1 MPNTPDP
8 TFPKSKRLRMSRKP
22 IEKGKHWTDR
32 DKLKVIAAFSVL
44 GNATKVEEVTG
55 VPANTINYWK
65 TLPWWFEE
73 MEKLRKSEDEVMVSG
88 YGRIMQKTIEKLM
101 ERIENGDV
109 VILKDGSKTT
119 RPVSAKELAYIS
131 TNATNS
137 RQKIR
142 GEAIDNAVK
151 TITMQD
157 RLQKL
162 NEEFVRFVKSKPV
175 DAEIISIG
183 DPNEREERVEE
194 ARKEG
199 IEGIRE
205 EGNNEGNEGNDEK
218 REEVLN
224 AIQNEKTSEDDGS
237 GSSQP
242 GICEES
248 GNPGFCSP
256 GIQPS

>member
-1 MPNTPDP
+1 MPNRPDP
-8 TFPKSKRLRMSRKP
+8 TFPASKRLRMSRKP
-22 IEKGKHWTDR
+22 VEKGKHWTDR
-32 DKLKVIAAFSVL
+32 DKIKVIAAFSVL

-73 MEKLRKSEDEVMVSG
+73 MEKLRKSEDDTMVSG
-88 YGRIMQKTIEKLM
+88 YGRIMQKTIQKLE

-119 RPVSAKELAYIS
+119 KPVSAKELAYIS

-162 NEEFVRFVKSKPV
+162 NEEFVRFVKSKPI

-183 DPNEREERVEE
+183 EPTDEREERVEE
-194 ARKEG
+194 TREEG
-199 IEGIRE
+199 IEGIRK
-205 EGNNEGNEGNDEK
+205 EGNEERDEK

-224 AIQNEKTSEDDGS
+224 G
-237 GSSQP
+237 
-242 GICEES
+242 
-248 GNPGFCSP
+248 
-256 GIQPS
+256 

>member
-8 TFPKSKRLRMSRKP
+8 TFPASKRLRMSRKP
-22 IEKGKHWTDR
+22 VEKGKHWTDR
-32 DKLKVIAAFSVL
+32 DKIKVIAAFSVL

-73 MEKLRKSEDEVMVSG
+73 MEKLRKSEDDTMVSG
-88 YGRIMQKTIEKLM
+88 YGRIMQKTIQKLE

-119 RPVSAKELAYIS
+119 KPVSAKELAYIS

-162 NEEFVRFVKSKPV
+162 NEEFVRFVKSKPI

-183 DPNEREERVEE
+183 EPTDEREERVEE
-194 ARKEG
+194 TREEG
-199 IEGIRE
+199 IEGIRK
-205 EGNNEGNEGNDEK
+205 EGNEERDEK

-224 AIQNEKTSEDDGS
+224 G
-237 GSSQP
+237 
-242 GICEES
+242 
-248 GNPGFCSP
+248 
-256 GIQPS
+256 